1 MAAKTEKPSVDDTIR
16 LALEAANAANDAA
29 AEIETIKSDAAIAAE
44 KTDVF
49 RKRITTDV
57 FGALGGAAVAMT
69 LSSLVYFRTISEM
82 RKANATQ
89 IEALALFAESVDK
102 LNDNLDSVQALSGGI
117 LASTETISPMSQEMV
132 TTVEAARTNLMND
145 LQSFAEQAGNMQPE
159 IASTIND
166 HISAKF
172 QESDQATMAAL
183 ADMLDRLASGIS
195 TASPDGTMDPA
206 TEALIEQ
213 IILLQEQQRATQELV
228 KSTASRTSST
238 RSTGSSSTRSSS
250 ASAAK
255 PNPFSFP

>member
-1 MAAKTEKPSVDDTIR
+1 MAEKPEKPSVDDTIR

-29 AEIETIKSDAAIAAE
+29 AEIETMKSDAAIAAE

-49 RKRITTDV
+49 RKRITTVV

-102 LNDNLDSVQALSGGI
+102 LNDNLDSVQALSDGI
-117 LASTETISPMSQEMV
+117 LASTETITAASQDMV
-132 TTVEAARTNLMND
+132 AAVEATGSNLMND
-145 LQSFAEQAGNMQPE
+145 LQSFAEQAGNIQPE
-159 IASTIND
+159 IASSIND

-195 TASPDGTMDPA
+195 TTNVDGGMDPA

-213 IILLQEQQRATQELV
+213 IILLQEQQKATQELIT
-228 KSTASRTSST
+228 STVSRASST
-238 RSTGSSSTRSSS
+238 RSSSSSSTRSSS